1 MAKSPL
7 LTRTP
12 NHLTHGPTLPAL
24 WWGKWGEP
32 GTPAE
37 AAEDLS
43 RPWSGTASGSLW
55 EPPADSCGQ
64 CQSHLVGH
72 VAGLLW
78 ADPTGCPLAGLGTMP
93 CALWAAP
100 GLVHHCRIPGP
111 ALPGF
116 QCRLHRPLTVWLT
129 GCASAS
135 SSVKCPLF
143 PPGRV
148 WCGPYEQPQRCWT
161 EPVMASAQ
169 AGEADGEPVYPVDQ
183 LPLPRLD

>member
-24 WWGKWGEP
+24 WWEKWGEP
-32 GTPAE
+32 GTPSE

-72 VAGLLW
+72 VVGLLW

-100 GLVHHCRIPGP
+100 GPGP
-111 ALPGF
+111 SLQNP
-116 QCRLHRPLTVWLT
+116 RP
-129 GCASAS
+129 SAAW
-135 SSVKCPLF
+135 VPVPAPL
-143 PPGRV
+143 
-148 WCGPYEQPQRCWT
+148 
-161 EPVMASAQ
+161 
-169 AGEADGEPVYPVDQ
+169 
-183 LPLPRLD
+183 